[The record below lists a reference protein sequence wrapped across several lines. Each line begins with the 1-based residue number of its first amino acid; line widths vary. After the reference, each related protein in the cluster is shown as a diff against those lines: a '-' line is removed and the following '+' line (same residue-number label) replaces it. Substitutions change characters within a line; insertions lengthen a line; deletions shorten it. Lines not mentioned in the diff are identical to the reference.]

1 MLNIEKIF
9 QDKGALQS
17 GHFLLTSGLHSD
29 TYLQCALVLQYPQL
43 AQELAAAMAAKLA
56 GQKIDVVVGPAMGGV
71 TWAYQLGLT
80 LGCRAIFAERSEDVM
95 TLRRGFSVAPGE
107 RVLVAEDVATTGGS
121 THEVVCLMKGS
132 GAVVVGVALI
142 VDRTAGAL
150 NIGVPYHSLYQ
161 LNPQTWSREDCPLCR
176 ANQPFDRPGS
186 NKKVPTWEKSGNK
199 GSGTSKEE

>member
-1 MLNIEKIF
+1 MLNIEEMF
-9 QDKGALQS
+9 HETNALQK

-29 TYLQCALVLQYPQL
+29 TYLQCALVLQYPHL
-43 AQELAAAMAAKLA
+43 AQKLAEAMAEKLA

-80 LGCRAIFAERSEDVM
+80 LGCRAIFTERSEDVM
-95 TLRRGFSVAPGE
+95 TLRRGFSISHGE

-121 THEVVCLMKGS
+121 AQEVVRLMAGS
-132 GAVVVGVALI
+132 GAQVAGVALI

-150 NIGVPYHSLYQ
+150 DFGVPYYSLYQ
-161 LNPQTWSREDCPLCR
+161 LRPQTWNRENCPLCQ

-186 NKKVPTWEKSGNK
+186 RNK
-199 GSGTSKEE
+199 

>member
-1 MLNIEKIF
+1 MFHETN
-9 QDKGALQS
+9 ALQK

-29 TYLQCALVLQYPQL
+29 TYLQCALVLQYPHLDQKL
-43 AQELAAAMAAKLA
+43 AEAMAEKLA

-80 LGCRAIFAERSEDVM
+80 LGCRAIFTERSEDVM
-95 TLRRGFSVAPGE
+95 TLRRGFSISHGE

-121 THEVVCLMKGS
+121 AQEVVRLMAGS
-132 GAVVVGVALI
+132 GAQVAGVALI

-150 NIGVPYHSLYQ
+150 DFGVPYYSLYQ
-161 LNPQTWSREDCPLCR
+161 LRPQTWNRENCPLCQ

-186 NKKVPTWEKSGNK
+186 RNK
-199 GSGTSKEE
+199 